1 MPLSPGHRLGPY
13 EVGALVGVG
22 GMGEVYQAVDARLG
36 RTVAI
41 KVLPPAV
48 AADPDRRA
56 RFEREARTVGA
67 LSHPNV
73 VAVHD
78 VGTVGEVT
86 FLVMELL
93 EGETLR
99 SRLSAAADATDIHG
113 QTKASAGATSAPG
126 HGLPRKKAFDI
137 AAQVAQGLAAAHA
150 RGIVHRDL
158 KPENIFLTTDGRVK
172 VLDFGLARA
181 VGSGPPDAQTRTTP
195 AFTNAAATEPG
206 MVMGTVGY
214 MAPEQV
220 RGKEAD
226 HRADVFALGA
236 VLLEM
241 LTGAR
246 AFAADSPIET
256 MSAILSQDPFERR
269 DVLAAI
275 PASAEGLI
283 RHCLEKQ
290 PEERFE
296 SARDLA
302 FQLQALASGSTASGA
317 MTPIAAPVAATRRL
331 LVAAAGIALFA
342 AGLAVGVLL
351 RWEPVSPPLES
362 VSFTLDPPA
371 GVSLGLIG
379 GTMLQASRPPL
390 AVSPDGARIVF
401 RANDDDTGAG
411 KLYLRT
417 LARADVQPIAGT
429 DDGSYPFWSADGS
442 RLAFCQGGQLKHI
455 SLDGGPAE
463 TVAPCGNPRG
473 PGSWNRAGRIL
484 LVGSYT
490 GPLMEVGAGA
500 PAIEVLPSQYDE
512 RGCMYV
518 TPSWLPDGRHYVVV
532 QSSVRN
538 SVLPCEGLYLGK
550 AGSPGLTRIVE
561 GGVDAATTI
570 GANLLYLLQGS
581 LHQQPLDAASW
592 RPAGEPALVAN
603 GVVAFAAGAGTITYA
618 ARPNAKPHPFA
629 IGNRIAWFER
639 GAARNPVAFT
649 GEGGGFGDPR
659 ISPDQ
664 RSLLVTSLSAI
675 GRSEGVIY
683 DIATGVPNPLGDR
696 GTIGTF
702 SPDGRSLAYLGG
714 HEGLTIWDMAGSHTR
729 VVKGPKGERLGG
741 PSDWHQDW
749 ILSSLGGPHAF
760 AADRTAP
767 PIPVATAAT
776 GGVGRNADFSPD
788 GKWVAFVSAGRVFV
802 APFPGPGARRPVAA
816 QLGETPRWR
825 DDGRELYFL
834 TIGDIPDRTLMMVPV
849 TYDRA
854 GISFGAAVPLFKMPA
869 LSRNWAYDVT
879 KDGRRFVAIVPAERD
894 PVSLTALLNPLERVK

>member
-1 MPLSPGHRLGPY
+1 MSFSPGHRLGPY
-13 EVGALVGVG
+13 EVGALVGAG

-78 VGTVGEVT
+78 VGTVDDVT

-99 SRLSAAADATDIHG
+99 SRLSGTTAATELHG
-113 QTKASAGATSAPG
+113 QTNVSAGPGSAPA
-126 HGLPRKKAFDI
+126 HGLPRRKAFDI
-137 AAQVAQGLAAAHA
+137 ASQVAQGLAAAHA

-158 KPENIFLTTDGRVK
+158 KPENIFLTNDGRVK

-181 VGSGPPDAQTRTTP
+181 VTSGLPDAKTRTTP
-195 AFTNAAATEPG
+195 AFAHAAATEPG

-226 HRADVFALGA
+226 HRADIFALGA
-236 VLLEM
+236 VLFEM

-246 AFAADSPIET
+246 AFAAESPIET

-269 DVLAAI
+269 DVSAAI
-275 PASAEGLI
+275 PANAEALI

-302 FQLQALASGSTASGA
+302 FQLQALASGSTASGIT
-317 MTPIAAPVAATRRL
+317 TPLAGPVHHKRRWL
-331 LVAAAGIALFA
+331 AAAVGVALFA
-342 AGLAVGVLL
+342 AGVVVGVLL
-351 RWEPVSPPLES
+351 RKESPPRPLDV
-362 VSFTLDPPA
+362 VSFTIEPPA
-371 GVSLGLIG
+371 GVSLGLVG
-379 GTMLQASRPPL
+379 GTMLQAARPPV
-390 AVSPDGARIVF
+390 AVSPDGGRIVF
-401 RANDDDTGAG
+401 RANDDSGAG
-411 KLYLRT
+411 KLYLRV
-417 LARADVQPIAGT
+417 LARAATQPIAGT
-429 DDGSYPFWSADGS
+429 DNASYPFWSADGS
-442 RLAFCQGGQLKHI
+442 RLAYCQDGQLKHI

-463 TVAPCGNPRG
+463 TVAPCANPRG
-473 PGSWNRAGRIL
+473 PGSWNQAGRIL

-490 GPLMEVGAGA
+490 GGLMEVGGGA
-500 PAIEVLPSQYDE
+500 APTEALASRYDDEGCTYLTPA
-512 RGCMYV
+512 
-518 TPSWLPDGRHYVVV
+518 WLPDGRHYAVVR
-532 QSSVRN
+532 SSVRGA
-538 SVLPCEGLYLGK
+538 LPCEGLYLGRT
-550 AGSPGLTRIVE
+550 GSSEITKLVE
-561 GGVDAATTI
+561 GGVEAAATV
-570 GANLLYLLQGS
+570 GANLLYLHQGS
-581 LHQQPLDAASW
+581 LYEQPLETTNWQPVGKPSLIAT
-592 RPAGEPALVAN
+592 
-603 GVVAFAAGAGTITYA
+603 GVVSFAAGAGTIAYA
-618 ARPNAKPHPFA
+618 ARPDATPHPFA

-649 GEGGGFGDPR
+649 GDGGGFGDPR

-683 DIATGVPNPLGDR
+683 DIATGVPNPLGER

-702 SPDGRSLAYLGG
+702 SPDNRSLAYLGG
-714 HEGLTIWDMAGSHTR
+714 HEGLTVWDMSGPP
-729 VVKGPKGERLGG
+729 VVIRGPKGERLTG
-741 PSDWHQDW
+741 PTDWHQNW
-749 ILSSLGGPHAF
+749 ILSGLGGTHAF
-760 AADRTAP
+760 DRHGSSP
-767 PIPVATAAT
+767 PIPIATAAT
-776 GGVGRNADFSPD
+776 GGVGQNADFSPD
-788 GKWVAFVSAGRVFV
+788 GKWVAFRSGNRIFV

-834 TIGDIPDRTLMMVPV
+834 TIGNIQDRTLMAVPV
-849 TYDRA
+849 TYDGA
-854 GISFGAAVPLFKMPA
+854 GIAFGAAVPQFKMPA

-879 KDGRRFVAIVPAERD
+879 KDGRRFVAVIPAERD
-894 PVSLTALLNPLERVK
+894 PVSLTVLLNPAERAK

>member
-13 EVGALVGVG
+13 EVGALVGAG

-41 KVLPPAV
+41 KVLPRTV
-48 AADPDRRA
+48 AADPDRRT

-78 VGTVGEVT
+78 VGTVDDVT

-99 SRLSAAADATDIHG
+99 SRLSAAADATEIHG
-113 QTKASAGATSAPG
+113 HTNTTASTTAALA
-126 HGLPRKKAFDI
+126 HGLPRRKAFDV

-195 AFTNAAATEPG
+195 AFANAGATEPG

-226 HRADVFALGA
+226 HRADIFALGA
-236 VLLEM
+236 VLFEM

-269 DVLAAI
+269 EAAAAI

-302 FQLQALASGSTASGA
+302 FQLQALASGSTASGL
-317 MTPIAAPVAATRRL
+317 TPPIVAPAAGKPRWRF
-331 LVAAAGIALFA
+331 AAAGIALFA
-342 AGLAVGVLL
+342 AGLTVGVML
-351 RWEPVSPPLES
+351 RGEPPRRSLER
-362 VSFTLDPPA
+362 VSFTIQPPTD
-371 GVSLGLIG
+371 VSLGLIG

-417 LARADVQPIAGT
+417 LARADTQPIAGT
-429 DDGSYPFWSADGS
+429 DNGSYPFWSADGS
-442 RLAFCQGGQLKHI
+442 RLAFCQGGQLKHV

-463 TVAPCGNPRG
+463 TVAPCGNPRS
-473 PGSWNRAGRIL
+473 PGSWNRDGRIL
-484 LVGSYT
+484 LVGGYT
-490 GPLMEVGAGA
+490 GPLMEVSAGA
-500 PAIEVLPSQYDE
+500 QAAQVLPSQYNE
-512 RGCMYV
+512 GGCIYM
-518 TPSWLPDGRHYVVV
+518 TPSWLPDDRHYVVV
-532 QSSVRN
+532 QTSVRE
-538 SVLPCEGLYLGK
+538 VLPCEGLYLGR
-550 AGSPGLTRIVE
+550 AGSPDLSKIVE
-561 GGVDAATTI
+561 GSIDAATTI
-570 GANLLYLLQGS
+570 GPNLLYLLTGS
-581 LHQQPLDAASW
+581 LYRQPLDAASL
-592 RPAGEPALVAN
+592 RPVGKPTLVAT
-603 GVVAFAAGAGTITYA
+603 GVVSFAAGAGTIAYA
-618 ARPNAKPHPFA
+618 ARPDARPHSFV

-639 GAARNPVAFT
+639 GAADHPVGFT

-659 ISPDQ
+659 ISPDG
-664 RSLLVTSLSAI
+664 RSLLVTSLSAA

-683 DIATGVPNPLGDR
+683 DIATGVPNPLGNR

-702 SPDGRSLAYLGG
+702 SPDGRSLAYLGA
-714 HEGLTIWDMAGSHTR
+714 HEGLTVWDMAGPRTR
-729 VVKGPKGERLGG
+729 VIRGPKGERLSG
-741 PSDWHQDW
+741 PTDWYQDW
-749 ILSSLGGPHAF
+749 ILSSLDGPHAF
-760 AADRTAP
+760 AATGTAA
-767 PIPVATAAT
+767 PIPIATAAT
-776 GGVGRNADFSPD
+776 GGAGRTADFSPD
-788 GKWVAFVSAGRVFV
+788 GKWVAFISAGRVFV
-802 APFPGPGARRPVAA
+802 APFPGPGARRPVAT

-834 TIGDIPDRTLMMVPV
+834 TTGNIQDRTVMAVPV
-849 TYDRA
+849 TYEGADIA
-854 GISFGAAVPLFKMPA
+854 FGAAVPLFKMPA

-879 KDGRRFVAIVPAERD
+879 KDGRRFVAVIPAERD
-894 PVSLTALLNPLERVK
+894 PVSLTVLLDLPAR